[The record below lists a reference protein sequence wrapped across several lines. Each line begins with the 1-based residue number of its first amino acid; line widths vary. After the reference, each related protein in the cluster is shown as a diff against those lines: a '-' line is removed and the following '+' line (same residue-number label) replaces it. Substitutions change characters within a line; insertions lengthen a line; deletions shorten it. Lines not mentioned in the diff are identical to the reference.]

1 MDKNVYFAAAANY
14 DQQTVDAAVERLFCQ
29 LPAAQ
34 ALGGKRVLLKP
45 NLLAKH
51 TPERAVTTHPALVRA
66 VIRAVRRRGAASITV
81 ADSPGGVYN
90 PGILRS
96 IYKVSGLTDVC
107 REEGAAL
114 YTDCKSREVPA
125 KGQVVKQ
132 FTLLEPVLDC
142 DVIINLPK
150 LKTHMMT
157 GLSAATKNLFGC
169 IPGLQKA
176 EWHMRFPDK
185 ERFGGMLVDLLCTVK
200 PGFAILDGILAQEG
214 DGPAG
219 GTPRMVGIVA
229 AAEDHLQMDLALCRM
244 LGIRPKDVPYLNAAI
259 GRGLCP
265 EQFDPACAKGEG
277 ELCRPIPGYRLPS
290 SWGSVD
296 FADKA
301 PRAVRWAVP
310 AVERLLA
317 PRPVINKS
325 RCIGCGKCAEICPG
339 HTITVENGK
348 AHIVPRACIRC
359 FCCHEMCPKHVIDI
373 KRWGLLQKQIGRA
386 HV

>member
-51 TPERAVTTHPALVRA
+51 TPERAVTTHPAMVRA

-125 KGQVVKQ
+125 KGQMVKQ

-259 GRGLCP
+259 SRGLCP

-317 PRPVINKS
+317 PRPVINK
-325 RCIGCGKCAEICPG
+325 RLCIGCGKCAEICPQ
-339 HTITVENGK
+339 HTITVQGK
-348 AHIVPRACIRC
+348 AHIHAARCIRC
-359 FCCHEMCPKHVIDI
+359 FCCHEMCPVKAIDT
-373 KRWGLLQKQIGRA
+373 RRSFLLKKL
-386 HV
+386 

>member
-125 KGQVVKQ
+125 KGQMVKQ

-259 GRGLCP
+259 SRGLCP

-325 RCIGCGKCAEICPG
+325 RCIGCGKCAEICPQ
-339 HTITVENGK
+339 HTITVQGK
-348 AHIVPRACIRC
+348 AHIHAARCIRC
-359 FCCHEMCPKHVIDI
+359 FCCHEMCPVKAIDT
-373 KRWGLLQKQIGRA
+373 RRSFLLKKL
-386 HV
+386 

>member
-51 TPERAVTTHPALVRA
+51 TPERAVTTHPAMVRA

-125 KGQVVKQ
+125 KGQMVKQ

-150 LKTHMMT
+150 LKTPSGT
-157 GLSAATKNLFGC
+157 CAFRTKSASAGC
-169 IPGLQKA
+169 WWI
-176 EWHMRFPDK
+176 
-185 ERFGGMLVDLLCTVK
+185 C
-200 PGFAILDGILAQEG
+200 FA
-214 DGPAG
+214 P
-219 GTPRMVGIVA
+219 
-229 AAEDHLQMDLALCRM
+229 
-244 LGIRPKDVPYLNAAI
+244 
-259 GRGLCP
+259 
-265 EQFDPACAKGEG
+265 
-277 ELCRPIPGYRLPS
+277 
-290 SWGSVD
+290 
-296 FADKA
+296 
-301 PRAVRWAVP
+301 
-310 AVERLLA
+310 
-317 PRPVINKS
+317 
-325 RCIGCGKCAEICPG
+325 
-339 HTITVENGK
+339 
-348 AHIVPRACIRC
+348 
-359 FCCHEMCPKHVIDI
+359 
-373 KRWGLLQKQIGRA
+373 
-386 HV
+386 

>member
-359 FCCHEMCPKHVIDI
+359 FCCHEMCPAKAIDV
-373 KRWGLLQKQIGRA
+373 KRAGIFNL
-386 HV
+386 

>member
-34 ALGGKRVLLKP
+34 VLGGKRVLLKP

-51 TPERAVTTHPALVRA
+51 TPERAVTTHPAMVRA

-107 REEGAAL
+107 REEGATL

-259 GRGLCP
+259 SRGLCP

-325 RCIGCGKCAEICPG
+325 RCIGCGKCAEICPQ
-339 HTITVENGK
+339 HTITVQGT
-348 AHIVPRACIRC
+348 AHIHAARCIRC
-359 FCCHEMCPKHVIDI
+359 FCCHEMCPVKAIDT
-373 KRWGLLQKQIGRA
+373 RRSFLLKKL
-386 HV
+386 

>member
-51 TPERAVTTHPALVRA
+51 TPERAVTTHPTMVRA

-219 GTPRMVGIVA
+219 GTPRMVGILA

-259 GRGLCP
+259 SRGLCP

-325 RCIGCGKCAEICPG
+325 RCIGCGKCAEICPQ
-339 HTITVENGK
+339 HTITVQGK
-348 AHIVPRACIRC
+348 AHIHAARCIRC
-359 FCCHEMCPKHVIDI
+359 FCCHEMCPVKAIDT
-373 KRWGLLQKQIGRA
+373 RRSFLLKKL
-386 HV
+386 

>member
-34 ALGGKRVLLKP
+34 VLGGKRVLLKP

-125 KGQVVKQ
+125 KGQVVKR

-259 GRGLCP
+259 SRGLCP

-325 RCIGCGKCAEICPG
+325 RCIGCGKCAEICPQ
-339 HTITVENGK
+339 HTITVQGT
-348 AHIVPRACIRC
+348 AHIHAARCIRC
-359 FCCHEMCPKHVIDI
+359 FCCHEMCPVKAIDT
-373 KRWGLLQKQIGRA
+373 RRSFLLKKL
-386 HV
+386 

>member
-34 ALGGKRVLLKP
+34 AIGGKRVLLKP

-185 ERFGGMLVDLLCTVK
+185 ERFGGMLVDLLYTVK

-259 GRGLCP
+259 SRGLCP

-325 RCIGCGKCAEICPG
+325 RCIGCGKCAEICPQ
-339 HTITVENGK
+339 HTITVQGK
-348 AHIVPRACIRC
+348 AHIHAARCIRC
-359 FCCHEMCPKHVIDI
+359 FCCHEMCPVKAIDT
-373 KRWGLLQKQIGRA
+373 RRSFLLKKL
-386 HV
+386 

>member
-34 ALGGKRVLLKP
+34 ALAGKRVLLKP

-66 VIRAVRRRGAASITV
+66 VIRAVRRRGAAAITV

-107 REEGAAL
+107 REEGVAL

-259 GRGLCP
+259 SRGLCP

-325 RCIGCGKCAEICPG
+325 QCIGCGKCAEICPQ
-339 HTITVENGK
+339 HTITVQGT
-348 AHIVPRACIRC
+348 AHIHAARCIRC
-359 FCCHEMCPKHVIDI
+359 FCCHEMCPVKAIDT
-373 KRWGLLQKQIGRA
+373 RRSFLLKKL
-386 HV
+386 

>member
-51 TPERAVTTHPALVRA
+51 TPERAVTTHPAMVRA

-125 KGQVVKQ
+125 KGQMVKQ

-157 GLSAATKNLFGC
+157 GLSAATKKLFGC

-200 PGFAILDGILAQEG
+200 PSFAILDGILAQEG

-259 GRGLCP
+259 SRGLCP

-325 RCIGCGKCAEICPG
+325 RCIGCGKCAEICPQ
-339 HTITVENGK
+339 HTITVQGK
-348 AHIVPRACIRC
+348 AHIHAVRCIRC
-359 FCCHEMCPKHVIDI
+359 FCCHEMCPVKAIDT
-373 KRWGLLQKQIGRA
+373 RRSFLLKKL
-386 HV
+386 

>member
-1 MDKNVYFAAAANY
+1 MDNNVYFAAAASY
-14 DQQTVDAAVERLFCQ
+14 DQQTVDAAVERLLSQ
-29 LPAAQ
+29 LPAAE
-34 ALGGKRVLLKP
+34 ALAGKKVLLKP

-51 TPERAVTTHPALVRA
+51 APERAVTTHPALVRA

-90 PGILRS
+90 PAILRS
-96 IYKVSGLTDVC
+96 IYKVSGLADVC
-107 REEGAAL
+107 REEGAVL
-114 YTDCKSREVPA
+114 YTDCKSREKASGGRLVRA
-125 KGQVVKQ
+125 
-132 FTLLEPVLDC
+132 FTLIEPVLDC
-142 DVIINLPK
+142 DVLINLPK

-185 ERFGGMLVDLLCTVK
+185 ERFGEMLIDLLGCVK
-200 PGFAILDGILAQEG
+200 PGFAVLDGILAQEG

-219 GTPRMVGIVA
+219 GTPRMVGLVA
-229 AAEDHLQMDLALCRM
+229 AAENHLQMDLALCHM
-244 LGIRPKDVPYLNAAI
+244 LNIRPKDVPYLNAAI

-265 EQFDPACAKGEG
+265 ERFDLACAKGEG
-277 ELCRPIPGYRLPS
+277 ELCRSIPGYRLPS

-301 PRAVRWAVP
+301 PRAVRWALP

-317 PRPVINKS
+317 PRPVINKR
-325 RCIGCGKCAEICPG
+325 RCIGCGKCAEICPQ
-339 HTITVENGK
+339 HTITVEGK
-348 AHIVPRACIRC
+348 AHIRPAKCIRC
-359 FCCHEMCPKHVIDI
+359 FCCHEMCPVKAIDT
-373 KRWGLLQKQIGRA
+373 RRSFLLKKL
-386 HV
+386 

>member
-14 DQQTVDAAVERLFCQ
+14 DQQTVDAAVERLLGQ
-29 LPAAQ
+29 LPAAGTL
-34 ALGGKRVLLKP
+34 AGKRVLLKP

-51 TPERAVTTHPALVRA
+51 TPERAVTTHPVLVRA

-81 ADSPGGVYN
+81 ADSPGGVYT
-90 PGILRS
+90 PAILRS
-96 IYKVSGLTDVC
+96 IYKVSGLADVC
-107 REEGAAL
+107 REEDAAL

-125 KGQVVKQ
+125 AGEVAKQ

-219 GTPRMVGIVA
+219 GTPRMVGLVA
-229 AAEDHLQMDLALCRM
+229 AAEDHLQMDLALCHM

-259 GRGLCP
+259 GRGLCT

-325 RCIGCGKCAEICPG
+325 RCIGCGKCAEICPQ
-339 HTITVENGK
+339 HTITVQGK
-348 AHIVPRACIRC
+348 AHIHGAKCIRC
-359 FCCHEMCPKHVIDI
+359 FCCHEMCPVKAIDT
-373 KRWGLLQKQIGRA
+373 RRSFLLKKL
-386 HV
+386 

>member
-51 TPERAVTTHPALVRA
+51 TPERAVTTHPAMVRA

-125 KGQVVKQ
+125 KGQMVKQ

-200 PGFAILDGILAQEG
+200 PSFAILDGILAQEG

-259 GRGLCP
+259 SRGLCP

-325 RCIGCGKCAEICPG
+325 RCIGCGKCAEICPQ
-339 HTITVENGK
+339 HTITVQGK
-348 AHIVPRACIRC
+348 AHIHAVRCIRC
-359 FCCHEMCPKHVIDI
+359 FCCHEMCPAIFPFKKIVT
-373 KRWGLLQKQIGRA
+373 RCEP
-386 HV
+386 

>member
-34 ALGGKRVLLKP
+34 VLGGKRVLLKP

-51 TPERAVTTHPALVRA
+51 TPERAVTTHPAMVRA

-185 ERFGGMLVDLLCTVK
+185 ERFGGMLVDLLYTVK

-259 GRGLCP
+259 SRGLCP

-325 RCIGCGKCAEICPG
+325 RCIGCGKCAEICPQ
-339 HTITVENGK
+339 HTITVQGK
-348 AHIVPRACIRC
+348 AHIHAARCIRC
-359 FCCHEMCPKHVIDI
+359 FCCHEMCPVKAIDT
-373 KRWGLLQKQIGRA
+373 RRSFLLKKL
-386 HV
+386 

>member
-34 ALGGKRVLLKP
+34 AIGGKRVLLKP

-185 ERFGGMLVDLLCTVK
+185 ERFGGMLVDLLYTVK

-259 GRGLCP
+259 SRGLCP

-317 PRPVINKS
+317 PRPVINKR
-325 RCIGCGKCAEICPG
+325 RCIGCGKCAEICPQ
-339 HTITVENGK
+339 HTITVQGK
-348 AHIVPRACIRC
+348 AHIHAARCIRC
-359 FCCHEMCPKHVIDI
+359 FCCHEMCPVKAIDT
-373 KRWGLLQKQIGRA
+373 RRSFLLKKL
-386 HV
+386 

>member
-34 ALGGKRVLLKP
+34 ALGDKRVLLKP

-51 TPERAVTTHPALVRA
+51 TPERAVTTHPAMVRA

-219 GTPRMVGIVA
+219 GTPRMVGLVA

-259 GRGLCP
+259 SRGLCP

-325 RCIGCGKCAEICPG
+325 RCIGCGKCAEICPQ
-339 HTITVENGK
+339 HTITVQGK
-348 AHIVPRACIRC
+348 AHIHAARCIRC
-359 FCCHEMCPKHVIDI
+359 FCCHEMCPVKAIDT
-373 KRWGLLQKQIGRA
+373 RRSFLLKKL
-386 HV
+386 

>member
-51 TPERAVTTHPALVRA
+51 TPERAVTTHPAMVRA

-125 KGQVVKQ
+125 KGQMVKQ

-200 PGFAILDGILAQEG
+200 PSFAILDGILAQEG

-259 GRGLCP
+259 SRGLCP

-325 RCIGCGKCAEICPG
+325 RCIGCGKCAEICPQ
-339 HTITVENGK
+339 HTIAVQGK
-348 AHIVPRACIRC
+348 AHIHAARCIRC
-359 FCCHEMCPKHVIDI
+359 FCCHEMCPVKAIDT
-373 KRWGLLQKQIGRA
+373 RRSFLLKKL
-386 HV
+386 

>member
-125 KGQVVKQ
+125 KGQMVKQ

-200 PGFAILDGILAQEG
+200 PSFAILDGILAQEG

-259 GRGLCP
+259 SRGLCP

-277 ELCRPIPGYRLPS
+277 ELCRPISGYRLPS

-325 RCIGCGKCAEICPG
+325 RCIGCGKCAEICPQ
-339 HTITVENGK
+339 HTITVQGK
-348 AHIVPRACIRC
+348 AHIHAVRCIRC
-359 FCCHEMCPKHVIDI
+359 FCCHEMCPVKAIDT
-373 KRWGLLQKQIGRA
+373 RRSFLLKKL
-386 HV
+386 

>member
-51 TPERAVTTHPALVRA
+51 TPERAVTTHPAMVRA

-125 KGQVVKQ
+125 KGQMVKQ

-219 GTPRMVGIVA
+219 GTPRMVGILA

-259 GRGLCP
+259 SRGLCP

-325 RCIGCGKCAEICPG
+325 RCIGCGKCAEICPQ
-339 HTITVENGK
+339 HTITVQGK
-348 AHIVPRACIRC
+348 AHIHAARCIRC
-359 FCCHEMCPKHVIDI
+359 FCCHEMCPVKAIDT
-373 KRWGLLQKQIGRA
+373 RRSFLLKKL
-386 HV
+386 

>member
-51 TPERAVTTHPALVRA
+51 TPERAVTTHPAMVRA

-132 FTLLEPVLDC
+132 FNLLEPVLDC

-259 GRGLCP
+259 SRGLCP
-265 EQFDPACAKGEG
+265 EQFDPACAKEEG

-325 RCIGCGKCAEICPG
+325 RCIGCGKCAEICPQ
-339 HTITVENGK
+339 HTITVQGK
-348 AHIVPRACIRC
+348 AHIHAARCIRC
-359 FCCHEMCPKHVIDI
+359 FCCHEMCPVKAIDT
-373 KRWGLLQKQIGRA
+373 RRSFLLKKL
-386 HV
+386 

>member
-51 TPERAVTTHPALVRA
+51 TPERAVTTHPAMVRA

-132 FTLLEPVLDC
+132 FNLLEPVLDC

-219 GTPRMVGIVA
+219 GTPRMVGILA

-259 GRGLCP
+259 SRGLCP

-325 RCIGCGKCAEICPG
+325 RCIGCGKCAEICPQ
-339 HTITVENGK
+339 HTITVQGK
-348 AHIVPRACIRC
+348 AHIHAARCIRC
-359 FCCHEMCPKHVIDI
+359 FCCHEMCPVKAIDT
-373 KRWGLLQKQIGRA
+373 RRSFLLKKL
-386 HV
+386 

>member
-244 LGIRPKDVPYLNAAI
+244 LSIRPKDVPYLNAAI
-259 GRGLCP
+259 SRGLCP
-265 EQFDPACAKGEG
+265 EQFDPACARGEG
-277 ELCRPIPGYRLPS
+277 QLCRPIPGYRLPS

-325 RCIGCGKCAEICPG
+325 RCIGCGKCAEICPQ
-339 HTITVENGK
+339 HTITVQGT
-348 AHIVPRACIRC
+348 AHIHAARCIRC
-359 FCCHEMCPKHVIDI
+359 FCCHEMCPVKAIDT
-373 KRWGLLQKQIGRA
+373 RRSFLLKKL
-386 HV
+386 

>member
-1 MDKNVYFAAAANY
+1 MDKNVYFAAVADY
-14 DQQTVDAAVERLFCQ
+14 DQEMVDAAVEQLFRQ
-29 LPAAQ
+29 LPAAE
-34 ALGGKRVLLKP
+34 ALAGKRVLLKP

-51 TPERAVTTHPALVRA
+51 APEKAVTTHPAVVRA

-90 PGILRS
+90 PALMRS
-96 IYKVSGLTDVC
+96 IYKVSGLADVC

-114 YTDCKSREVPA
+114 YTDCKSREVST
-125 KGQVVKQ
+125 KGKLVKQ
-132 FTLLEPVLDC
+132 FTLIEPVLDC
-142 DVIINLPK
+142 DVLINLPK
-150 LKTHMMT
+150 MKTHMMT

-185 ERFGGMLVDLLCTVK
+185 ERFGQMLVDLLCTVK

-219 GTPRMVGIVA
+219 GTPRPVGILA

-244 LGIRPKDVPYLNAAI
+244 LSIRPQDVPYLSAAI
-259 GRGLCP
+259 RCGLCP
-265 EQFDPACAKGEG
+265 ADFDMARAKGQA

-310 AVERLLA
+310 AVERFLA

-325 RCIGCGKCAEICPG
+325 RCIGCGKCAEICPQ
-339 HTITVENGK
+339 HTITVQGK
-348 AHIVPRACIRC
+348 AHIHPSKCIRC
-359 FCCHEMCPKHVIDI
+359 FCCHEMCPVKAIDT
-373 KRWGLLQKQIGRA
+373 RRFFLLKKL
-386 HV
+386 

>member
-34 ALGGKRVLLKP
+34 ALGDKRVLLKP

-51 TPERAVTTHPALVRA
+51 TPERAVTTHPAMVRA

-219 GTPRMVGIVA
+219 GTPRMVGLVA

-259 GRGLCP
+259 SRGLCP

-325 RCIGCGKCAEICPG
+325 RCIGCGKCAEICPQ
-339 HTITVENGK
+339 HTITVQGK
-348 AHIVPRACIRC
+348 AHIHAARCIRC
-359 FCCHEMCPKHVIDI
+359 FCCHEMCPVKAINT
-373 KRWGLLQKQIGRA
+373 RRSFLLKKL
-386 HV
+386 

>member
-14 DQQTVDAAVERLFCQ
+14 DQQTVDVAVERLFCQ

-34 ALGGKRVLLKP
+34 AIGGKRVLLKP

-259 GRGLCP
+259 SRGLCP

-325 RCIGCGKCAEICPG
+325 RCIGCGKCAEICPQ
-339 HTITVENGK
+339 HTITVQGK
-348 AHIVPRACIRC
+348 AHIHAARCIRC
-359 FCCHEMCPKHVIDI
+359 FCCHEMCPVKAIDT
-373 KRWGLLQKQIGRA
+373 RRSFLLKKL
-386 HV
+386 

>member
-51 TPERAVTTHPALVRA
+51 TPERAVTTHPAMVRA

-125 KGQVVKQ
+125 KGQMVKQ

-200 PGFAILDGILAQEG
+200 PSFAILDGILAQEG

-259 GRGLCP
+259 SRGLCP

-325 RCIGCGKCAEICPG
+325 RCIGCGKCAEICPQ
-339 HTITVENGK
+339 HTITVQGK
-348 AHIVPRACIRC
+348 AHIHPARCIRC
-359 FCCHEMCPKHVIDI
+359 FCCHEMCPVKAIDT
-373 KRWGLLQKQIGRA
+373 RRSFLLKKL
-386 HV
+386 

>member
-51 TPERAVTTHPALVRA
+51 TPERAVTTHPTMVRA

-125 KGQVVKQ
+125 KGQMVKQ

-219 GTPRMVGIVA
+219 GTPRMVGILA

-259 GRGLCP
+259 SRGLCP

-325 RCIGCGKCAEICPG
+325 RCIGCGKCAEICPQ
-339 HTITVENGK
+339 HTITVQGK
-348 AHIVPRACIRC
+348 AHIHAARCIRC
-359 FCCHEMCPKHVIDI
+359 FCCHEMCPVKAIDT
-373 KRWGLLQKQIGRA
+373 RRSFLLKKL
-386 HV
+386 

>member
-51 TPERAVTTHPALVRA
+51 TPERAVTTHPAMVRA

-125 KGQVVKQ
+125 KGQMVKQ

-259 GRGLCP
+259 SRGLCP

-325 RCIGCGKCAEICPG
+325 RCIGCGKCAEICPQ
-339 HTITVENGK
+339 HTITVQGK
-348 AHIVPRACIRC
+348 AHIHAVRCIRC
-359 FCCHEMCPKHVIDI
+359 FCCHEMCPVKAIDT
-373 KRWGLLQKQIGRA
+373 RRSFLLKKL
-386 HV
+386 

>member
-34 ALGGKRVLLKP
+34 VLGGKRVLLKP

-125 KGQVVKQ
+125 KGQVVKR

-325 RCIGCGKCAEICPG
+325 RCIGCGKCAEICPQ
-339 HTITVENGK
+339 HTITVQGK
-348 AHIVPRACIRC
+348 AHIHAAKCIRC
-359 FCCHEMCPKHVIDI
+359 FCCHEMCPVKAIDT
-373 KRWGLLQKQIGRA
+373 RRSFLLKKL
-386 HV
+386 

>member
-1 MDKNVYFAAAANY
+1 MDNNVYFAAAANY
-14 DQQTVDAAVERLFCQ
+14 DQQTVDAAVERLFSQ
-29 LPAAQ
+29 LPAAE
-34 ALGGKRVLLKP
+34 ALAGKKVLLKP

-66 VIRAVRRRGAASITV
+66 VIRAVRRRGAASIMVT
-81 ADSPGGVYN
+81 DSPGGVYN
-90 PGILRS
+90 PAILRS
-96 IYKVSGLTDVC
+96 IYKVSGLADVC

-114 YTDCKSREVPA
+114 YTDCRSRETASGGKLVRA
-125 KGQVVKQ
+125 
-132 FTLLEPVLDC
+132 FTLIEPVLDC
-142 DVIINLPK
+142 DVLINLPK

-185 ERFGGMLVDLLCTVK
+185 ERFGEMLIDLLGCVK

-219 GTPRMVGIVA
+219 GTPRMVGLVA
-229 AAEDHLQMDLALCRM
+229 AAENHLQMDLALCHM
-244 LGIRPKDVPYLNAAI
+244 LNIRPKDVPYLNAAI

-265 EQFDPACAKGEG
+265 ERFDLACARGEG

-317 PRPVINKS
+317 PRPVINK
-325 RCIGCGKCAEICPG
+325 RLCIGCGKCAEICPQ
-339 HTITVENGK
+339 HTITVQGK
-348 AHIVPRACIRC
+348 AHIHPARCIRC
-359 FCCHEMCPKHVIDI
+359 FCCHEMCPVKAIDT
-373 KRWGLLQKQIGRA
+373 RRSFLLKKL
-386 HV
+386 

>member
-14 DQQTVDAAVERLFCQ
+14 DQQTVDAAVERLLCQ

-34 ALGGKRVLLKP
+34 AIGGKRVLLKP

-51 TPERAVTTHPALVRA
+51 TPERAVTTHPAMVRA

-142 DVIINLPK
+142 DMIINLPK

-229 AAEDHLQMDLALCRM
+229 VAEDHLQMDLALCRM

-259 GRGLCP
+259 SRGLCP

-325 RCIGCGKCAEICPG
+325 RCIGCGKCAEICPQ
-339 HTITVENGK
+339 HTITVQGK
-348 AHIVPRACIRC
+348 ARIHAARCIRC
-359 FCCHEMCPKHVIDI
+359 FCCHEMCPVKAIDT
-373 KRWGLLQKQIGRA
+373 RRSFLLKKL
-386 HV
+386 

>member
-244 LGIRPKDVPYLNAAI
+244 LSIRPKDVPYLNAAI
-259 GRGLCP
+259 SRGLCP
-265 EQFDPACAKGEG
+265 EQFDPACARGEG
-277 ELCRPIPGYRLPS
+277 QLCRPIPGYRLPS

-325 RCIGCGKCAEICPG
+325 RCIGCGKCAEICPQ
-339 HTITVENGK
+339 HTITVQGK
-348 AHIVPRACIRC
+348 AHIHAARCIRC
-359 FCCHEMCPKHVIDI
+359 FCCHEMCPVKAIDT
-373 KRWGLLQKQIGRA
+373 RRSFLLKKL
-386 HV
+386 

>member
-51 TPERAVTTHPALVRA
+51 TPERAVTTHPAMVRA

-125 KGQVVKQ
+125 KGQMVKQ

-200 PGFAILDGILAQEG
+200 PSFAILDGILAQEG

-259 GRGLCP
+259 SRGLCP

-325 RCIGCGKCAEICPG
+325 RCIGCGKCAEICPQ
-339 HTITVENGK
+339 HTITVQGK
-348 AHIVPRACIRC
+348 AHIHAVRCIRC
-359 FCCHEMCPKHVIDI
+359 FCCHEMCPVKAIDT
-373 KRWGLLQKQIGRA
+373 RRSFLLKKL
-386 HV
+386 

>member
-34 ALGGKRVLLKP
+34 ALAGKRVLLKP

-259 GRGLCP
+259 SRGLCP

-277 ELCRPIPGYRLPS
+277 ELCYPIPGYRLPS

-325 RCIGCGKCAEICPG
+325 RCIGCGKCAEICPQ
-339 HTITVENGK
+339 HTITVQGT
-348 AHIVPRACIRC
+348 AHIHEARCIRC
-359 FCCHEMCPKHVIDI
+359 FCCHEMCPVKAIDT
-373 KRWGLLQKQIGRA
+373 RRSFLLKKL
-386 HV
+386 

>member
-107 REEGAAL
+107 REEGVAL
-114 YTDCKSREVPA
+114 YTHCKSREVPA

-259 GRGLCP
+259 SRGLCP

-325 RCIGCGKCAEICPG
+325 RCIGCGKCAEICPQ
-339 HTITVENGK
+339 HTITVQGT
-348 AHIVPRACIRC
+348 AHIHAARCIRC
-359 FCCHEMCPKHVIDI
+359 FCCHEMCPVKAIDT
-373 KRWGLLQKQIGRA
+373 RRSFLLKKL
-386 HV
+386 

>member
-51 TPERAVTTHPALVRA
+51 TPERAVTTHPAMVRA

-125 KGQVVKQ
+125 KGQMVKQ

-259 GRGLCP
+259 SRGLCP

-325 RCIGCGKCAEICPG
+325 RCIGCGKCAEICPQ
-339 HTITVENGK
+339 HTITVQGK
-348 AHIVPRACIRC
+348 AHIHAARCIRC
-359 FCCHEMCPKHVIDI
+359 FCCHEMCPVKAIDT
-373 KRWGLLQKQIGRA
+373 RRSFLLKKL
-386 HV
+386 